1 MKKTQGRSDGRVGRE
16 VHWYLRSTSHSR
28 LGAGLD
34 YNWNLQRTQRQRE
47 KPQVCVGRG
56 KQWSKTLNLLWK
68 GRIMGVAKCLTKLQ
82 WKITIILQSEHYV
95 HSEACWQSCFA
106 DVFTSPCPVRALPMG
121 MANVGPPCL
130 PSASGCEWE
139 LARFREYSSCPAAR
153 PSRKASCASFYNGA
167 DARS

>member
-16 VHWYLRSTSHSR
+16 VHQYLRSTSHSR

-34 YNWNLQRTQRQRE
+34 YNWKLQRAQRQME

-106 DVFTSPCPVRALPMG
+106 CVFTSPCPCESTANGNGKCRSSLPAFSQWLWMGTCPFQRIFQLPGCQAL
-121 MANVGPPCL
+121 
-130 PSASGCEWE
+130 
-139 LARFREYSSCPAAR
+139 
-153 PSRKASCASFYNGA
+153 
-167 DARS
+167 